1 MTAWLA
7 AQGYSGRRSGAELH
21 ARLVAAPPGVSGETA
36 DALAAVTL
44 ALVAAVAAID
54 EQAKVLEAR
63 IAEQLGRHPDGAL
76 FTSLP
81 RAGRVRAAALLA
93 EIGDRRERFPT
104 PESLACLA
112 GATPS
117 TRQSGQ
123 HRAVTFRYTCD
134 KKLREALVDFAQ
146 DSRRANPWA
155 EDLYRRARE
164 RGKSHPHA
172 VRILARAWTSVI
184 WRCWQDRVPY
194 DPARHHA
201 LQRLILAPTAVAA

>member
-21 ARLVAAPPGVSGETA
+21 ARLVAAPPGVGGESA
-36 DALAAVTL
+36 EAMAAVTL

-54 EQAKVLEAR
+54 EQAEALETR
-63 IAEQLGRHPDGAL
+63 IAEQLARHPDAAI

-123 HRAVTFRYTCD
+123 HRAVYLPLH
-134 KKLREALVDFAQ
+134 LRQEAAGRAHRLRAGQ
-146 DSRRANPWA
+146 PPGEPLGRRTSTAGRVS
-155 EDLYRRARE
+155 E
-164 RGKSHPHA
+164 
-172 VRILARAWTSVI
+172 ARAIPTPCASSPGPGSTSSGAAG
-184 WRCWQDRVPY
+184 RTASPTTR
-194 DPARHHA
+194 PAT
-201 LQRLILAPTAVAA
+201 APSSS